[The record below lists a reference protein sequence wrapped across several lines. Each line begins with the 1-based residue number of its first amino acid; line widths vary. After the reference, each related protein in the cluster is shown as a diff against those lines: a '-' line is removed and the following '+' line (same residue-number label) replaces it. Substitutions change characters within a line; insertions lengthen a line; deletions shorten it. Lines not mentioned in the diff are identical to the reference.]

1 MPPRDV
7 LKCGA
12 AGKSLGDKRE
22 RAGPE
27 REASAAPSG
36 GEEGQLL
43 GPLPE
48 ITHRLFPR
56 RNPHVT
62 EKSTLKKELSEGR
75 VIAFQVRPD
84 ASKRNIKEAVEQ
96 IFDVKVEKV
105 RTANFIGKIKRQGRT
120 KGRRPSWKKAYVTLK
135 RGQKPIEFFEGV

>member
-1 MPPRDV
+1 MS
-7 LKCGA
+7 
-12 AGKSLGDKRE
+12 SLHDILRY
-22 RAGPE
+22 
-27 REASAAPSG
+27 
-36 GEEGQLL
+36 
-43 GPLPE
+43 
-48 ITHRLFPR
+48 
-56 RNPHVT
+56 PHVT

-105 RTANFIGKIKRQGRT
+105 RTANFIGKIKRQGRN

-135 RGQKPIEFFEGV
+135 PGQKPIEFFEGV

>member
-1 MPPRDV
+1 MS
-7 LKCGA
+7 
-12 AGKSLGDKRE
+12 SLHDILRY
-22 RAGPE
+22 
-27 REASAAPSG
+27 
-36 GEEGQLL
+36 
-43 GPLPE
+43 
-48 ITHRLFPR
+48 
-56 RNPHVT
+56 PHVT

-105 RTANFIGKIKRQGRT
+105 RTANFIGRIKRQGRN

-135 RGQKPIEFFEGV
+135 PGQKPIEFFEGV